1 MNNKEI
7 VYQIKRCLVGAC
19 DDTCPYYYYEKKFC
33 DTMDKFVPI
42 AEKFLDRA
50 LNSLEGYDF
59 DCIIKHFSGGCSYNE
74 TGCSGCVGKENIKIA
89 LEKQIA
95 KKPILNN
102 PIINNLWCEDAKLCP
117 ICHTYVDR
125 YSLYCY
131 CKNCGQKL
139 DLDWGNE
146 DAE

>member
-1 MNNKEI
+1 MCIETQKGADSMTEQEALEVLEALLTYDLSLDEEI
-7 VYQIKRCLVGAC
+7 AVDMGIK
-19 DDTCPYYYYEKKFC
+19 
-33 DTMDKFVPI
+33 
-42 AEKFLDRA
+42 
-50 LNSLEGYDF
+50 
-59 DCIIKHFSGGCSYNE
+59 
-74 TGCSGCVGKENIKIA
+74 A

-102 PIINNLWCEDAKLCP
+102 PVINNFWCEDAKLCP